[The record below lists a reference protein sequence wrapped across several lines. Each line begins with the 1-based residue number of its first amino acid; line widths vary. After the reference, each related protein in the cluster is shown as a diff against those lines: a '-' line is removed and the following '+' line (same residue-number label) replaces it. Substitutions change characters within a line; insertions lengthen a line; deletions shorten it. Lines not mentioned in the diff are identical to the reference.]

1 MGITLVSTLAVALTA
16 YILEFS
22 SPGLLLA
29 GGGLLLVAEGVLLI
43 WLIRKIERANVQRI
57 LKGGGSMIKIRQLTK
72 SFQGK
77 TLFESL
83 LLTISQGDFVIFSG
97 PSGCGK
103 TTLLNMIGALEPIDT
118 GTIIVDGKDITN
130 KPNQLVYFRTKL
142 GFLFQNFAL
151 VDQKTV
157 RQNLEIVQKRY
168 RSGKTIEEVLISVGL
183 SDKINQKIFM
193 LSGGEQQRVALA
205 RLMLKQCDIILA
217 DEPTGSLDQ
226 ANAERVMALLQE

>member
-1 MGITLVSTLAVALTA
+1 M
-16 YILEFS
+16 
-22 SPGLLLA
+22 
-29 GGGLLLVAEGVLLI
+29 
-43 WLIRKIERANVQRI
+43 IE
-57 LKGGGSMIKIRQLTK
+57 IRQLTK

-77 TLFESL
+77 TLFENLS
-83 LLTISQGDFVIFSG
+83 LTISQGDFVIFSG

-118 GTIIVDGKDITN
+118 GTIVVDGKDITN
-130 KPNQLVYFRTKL
+130 KRNQLAYFRTKL

-168 RSGKTIEEVLISVGL
+168 RSGKTIEEVLTSVGL
-183 SDKINQKIFM
+183 SDKINQKVFM

-226 ANAERVMALLQE
+226 VNAKRVMALLQELNDQGKTIILVTHDETIKQQGKRLVEIG